1 MCRKHLA
8 PHAVRNL
15 GKRLDALQQIRFA
28 ECFSLGPC
36 PCDGVGLIAD
46 FDNRNLQHV
55 VAGSEPQK
63 DFGLHFQGLR
73 AEGLNDVM
81 THGMTSSFWMGSG

>member
-1 MCRKHLA
+1 MVA
-8 PHAVRNL
+8 N
-15 GKRLDALQQIRFA
+15 A
-28 ECFSLGPC
+28 EARVHGTTPDHVHFHEVGRMANIIA
-36 PCDGVGLIAD
+36 VGLIAD
-46 FDNRNLQHV
+46 FDNRNPQHV